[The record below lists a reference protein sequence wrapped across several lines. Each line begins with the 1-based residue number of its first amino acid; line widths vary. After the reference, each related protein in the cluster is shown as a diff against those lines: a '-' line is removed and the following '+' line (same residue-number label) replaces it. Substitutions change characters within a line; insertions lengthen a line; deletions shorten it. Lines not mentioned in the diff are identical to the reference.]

1 MFQIYIMN
9 MQNQQPV
16 TYVYA
21 NTPSGTSVRPD
32 FATQT
37 AKVLGIMQ
45 IIFGILLI
53 TLHVGCI
60 IEFTTMMVVGHGIW
74 TGIIVS
80 YLSP

>member
-1 MFQIYIMN
+1 

-21 NTPSGTSVRPD
+21 NTPSGTSVRQT

-60 IEFTTMMVVGHGIW
+60 IEFTISMVIGHGIW
-74 TGIIVS
+74 TGIFVS